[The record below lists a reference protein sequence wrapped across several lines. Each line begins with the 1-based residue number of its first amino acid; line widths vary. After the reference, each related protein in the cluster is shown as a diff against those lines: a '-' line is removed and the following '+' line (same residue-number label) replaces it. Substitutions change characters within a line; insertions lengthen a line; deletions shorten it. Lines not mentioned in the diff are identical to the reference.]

1 MDAVGAVLMVLITV
15 STMFSMA
22 VTHTCF
28 DPTDRASIEVVL
40 NKPDITSDLSKL
52 RELRNVVEVE
62 PGRLLIYR
70 SHIHEGIVVVL
81 SLQRLTTDPSG
92 PEYLAV
98 RVESPLAQVNET
110 VIKCGI
116 DLVVNT
122 LNHSISDLRK
132 TCEELGW
139 CTYLV
144 EADDAVRGYLEKVVE
159 NSTVKIY
166 LTPTKEGLEL
176 SVQAGSR
183 APEVVNE
190 VNKLLSEAFNL
201 SEVTISSSE
210 LKCFTVS
217 VKKSLLVPAVGG
229 EVLKKALTYELRWLT
244 KIGVINGITEE
255 DLNIL
260 SAMAEPGRAGWN
272 GRLVYWG
279 ESWYPYSELVSKGL
293 IKGGALLRGA
303 GGCSW
308 DYPES
313 ELPADPPESPAESR
327 APGNFLSVAT
337 ALAVALA
344 AAIAIV
350 YTVFIKQ
357 SRSPGI

>member
-1 MDAVGAVLMVLITV
+1 MDSVGAVLMVLITV

-229 EVLKKALTYELRWLT
+229 EVLKKALT
-244 KIGVINGITEE
+244 
-255 DLNIL
+255 
-260 SAMAEPGRAGWN
+260 
-272 GRLVYWG
+272 
-279 ESWYPYSELVSKGL
+279 
-293 IKGGALLRGA
+293 
-303 GGCSW
+303 
-308 DYPES
+308 
-313 ELPADPPESPAESR
+313 
-327 APGNFLSVAT
+327 
-337 ALAVALA
+337 
-344 AAIAIV
+344 
-350 YTVFIKQ
+350 
-357 SRSPGI
+357 